1 MVEFLFAIL
10 LFAIILVFA
19 TLIIVMVRQVAVVA
33 LIIVAPIAFAL
44 AILPNTRSLFTK
56 WRKTFLS
63 LLLLWPV
70 VGVIMGASFL
80 AQGIFNSIANS
91 EKDRVMQTF
100 WQISALAATVIPLVA
115 IPSVMKGSLKSLG
128 KLGGVVSG
136 FAAGRVSAGKKSA
149 KGAFGRTA
157 PARLG
162 KNIAT
167 SYKNNREKR
176 AVRRSANFAN
186 GKFLGNGFKEDGM
199 IGKTGFGKKVNSG
212 INAVNGVGGKV
223 MSGVQKLPGTNRFGV
238 NSALSA
244 LSKGGFVLDE
254 KADTEAMATAN
265 AWVSDAM
272 QNMGPEE
279 VFSSLII
286 GKMADGHELS
296 AHETRALAKKG
307 LGMLSVHQKEAI
319 LAKYANS
326 QDFGVR
332 ESMVDAAKASGYQI
346 GGGAVDIY
354 KNMSNMGPAAYDPQ
368 KIAAG
373 ALSGTKVLGE
383 GNGDVKEYLESANSV
398 GGSIQADGTWK
409 QGPDFTGEGNTN
421 YAEMIRNNSSEAIE
435 KASKEGGSSKAMEA
449 KRGIEE
455 AKNGIILD
463 HSSPNQKSQQ
473 PENNNKTSPI
483 YANRMR
489 MGDKSLTPNQIDE
502 AALHL
507 NPNSEADMDALRSAV
522 NRSNGNKP

>member
-272 QNMGPEE
+272 QNMGREE
-279 VFSSLII
+279 VFSALII

-307 LGMLSVHQKEAI
+307 LGKLSVHQKEAI

-373 ALSGTKVLGE
+373 ALSSTKVLGE
-383 GNGDVKEYLESANSV
+383 GNGDVKEYLESANSI
-398 GGSIQADGTWK
+398 GGSLQPDGTWK
-409 QGPDFTGEGNTN
+409 HGPVSTGKDNIGEGNIN
-421 YAEMIRNNSSEAIE
+421 YSEMIRNNSSEAIE
-435 KASKEGGSSKAMEA
+435 KASKEGGSSKAMTA
-449 KRGIEE
+449 K
-455 AKNGIILD
+455 
-463 HSSPNQKSQQ
+463 
-473 PENNNKTSPI
+473 
-483 YANRMR
+483 RMR